1 MFFVQLLQ
9 LCSTNIHYTDLRMRV
24 DGRRDSVGGPPGV
37 GDAHVHLVLHL
48 KVELLRAGLDLLL
61 EVLHIAL
68 LLDQGRL
75 LVGLAAIDAD
85 S

>member
-1 MFFVQLLQ
+1 
-9 LCSTNIHYTDLRMRV
+9 MRV
-24 DGRRDSVGGPPGV
+24 DGRRDPVGGPPGV

-85 S
+85 SYSIVCRLGNRSRTLPALA